1 MERDGR
7 ESILFDQKR
16 EQEVDK
22 EKEEK
27 ISEGE
32 GEKMCERRQKGNNCL
47 VS

>member
-1 MERDGR
+1 MERDRR

-22 EKEEK
+22 EREEE
-27 ISEGE
+27 ITEGE
-32 GEKMCERRQKGNNCL
+32 GEKRCERRQKGNNCL

>member
-22 EKEEK
+22 EREKE

-32 GEKMCERRQKGNNCL
+32 GEKRCERRQKGKKCL